1 MDVADEV
8 KGIIAKALKVP
19 VDRLAPETQLTDLG
33 AQSLDVVEIIFELE
47 EKFDITIPVSEG
59 GPEGLEYDTVGAVAQ
74 AVTRLLDAKHS

>member
-19 VDRLAPETQLTDLG
+19 LDQLDSDTQLTDLG
-33 AQSLDVVEIIFELE
+33 AQSLDIVEIIFELE
-47 EKFDITIPVSEG
+47 EKFDISIPVPEG

-74 AVTRLLDAKHS
+74 AVKRLVDAKHS